1 MKLHLQPVDE
11 VLGGLVVG
19 VEDQALVAEAHQLDV
34 LHLKEEAT
42 TGRPDRVLKKPKQRK
57 RKKVS
62 HLGRREGWRALLV
75 AKSVDLSNIRK
86 SLGKSDPVFDLRL
99 LKTTLRIFLHL
110 FQLAEMEGIAWLE
123 FRPLLLLEHCL
134 RGGANKV

>member
-42 TGRPDRVLKKPKQRK
+42 TGRPGRVLKKPKQ
-57 RKKVS
+57 
-62 HLGRREGWRALLV
+62 
-75 AKSVDLSNIRK
+75 
-86 SLGKSDPVFDLRL
+86 
-99 LKTTLRIFLHL
+99 
-110 FQLAEMEGIAWLE
+110 
-123 FRPLLLLEHCL
+123 
-134 RGGANKV
+134 